1 MRCQH
6 CKYQVTTISWK
17 YIIRNL
23 IGLWLSIL
31 CVVLLFHW
39 SINDHPTNTA
49 TKDRQKSK
57 FIPSQSNEN
66 EFPIITIIV
75 YTFLRKALQKTFDD
89 KVQCVP
95 KERQSL
101 IFFNYR
107 CPVSSTKYSIGIDE
121 GRPVTKSRLIIDWP
135 VNSSLS
141 AINLAANHP
150 CFYPGFFPDVSS
162 SSWRFTAHRQW
173 AFVGIAILSPRFRR
187 SATMID
193 KPWSGNANNLPPI
206 LISTKNLRACS
217 VNHWH
222 CRSTK
227 GEDRSRSSSSIA
239 VLWIVHCVL
248 GKKLCLALAV
258 QWRFFS
264 DDRNLKM
271 KICSYW
277 YFLGVLFRFR
287 NRIKAKI
294 CRKCWKY
301 IL

>member
-1 MRCQH
+1 MNSPLSRLLCTLFWERRC
-6 CKYQVTTISWK
+6 KKPSTTRYSVFQRK
-17 YIIRNL
+17 DS
-23 IGLWLSIL
+23 LWYFS
-31 CVVLLFHW
+31 
-39 SINDHPTNTA
+39 TTG
-49 TKDRQKSK
+49 
-57 FIPSQSNEN
+57 
-66 EFPIITIIV
+66 
-75 YTFLRKALQKTFDD
+75 
-89 KVQCVP
+89 VP
-95 KERQSL
+95 
-101 IFFNYR
+101 Y
-107 CPVSSTKYSIGIDE
+107 SSTKYSIGIDE

-162 SSWRFTAHRQW
+162 SSWRFTARRQW